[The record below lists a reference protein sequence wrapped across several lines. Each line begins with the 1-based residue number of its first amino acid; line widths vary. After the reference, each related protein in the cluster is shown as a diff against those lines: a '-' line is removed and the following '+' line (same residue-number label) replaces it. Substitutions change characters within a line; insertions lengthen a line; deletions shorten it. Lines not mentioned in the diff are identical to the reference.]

1 MTSLIRKSDILI
13 SPAASS
19 HYGDTMTDID
29 LPQTHPND
37 KNLTKFTDISN
48 ITVEAAGVLL
58 SLSTIWV
65 VAGKGTLVASLVASM
80 PTWQGMDPLYVV
92 TDSDKHDE
100 PAKIKNK
107 LDKIDYIFDGK
118 SAREKLRNTF
128 LANSYS
134 DENRN

>member
-1 MTSLIRKSDILI
+1 
-13 SPAASS
+13 
-19 HYGDTMTDID
+19 MTDID